1 MDYRARFE
9 TLIAAAAD
17 GIIVVDATGL
27 VQVYNPACEKI
38 FGYPAREV
46 VGRNA
51 GMLLPQDV
59 RDQYEAYFES
69 ARFTGQQS
77 TFGRPAIMAAGQ
89 RQDGSTFPMHM
100 SLGERET
107 PDGKILVAIV
117 RDVTERQNTERRA
130 QELQQ
135 ELLHVSRLSAMGEM
149 SSALAH
155 EVNQPLAAISNYV
168 RAATRHLANHHDPA
182 AVKAREL
189 LEKTLGQTTRAA
201 QVIRRLRDFIEK
213 GETDRAV
220 EDLNAVIDEAMGL
233 ALLGAAEA
241 GVQANI
247 AFDPRAPRVM
257 IDKIQIQQVVL
268 NLVRNS
274 IEAMQ
279 GCIKC
284 ELTVRTTIEGDFALV
299 TVSDTGSGLDPK
311 VTARLFE
318 PFVTTKGTGMGI
330 GLSVCK
336 TIIEGHGGRL
346 WATPNLDPGVSFHF
360 NIPLAI

>member
-9 TLIAAAAD
+9 ALITAAAD
-17 GIIVVDATGL
+17 GIIVVDGAGL
-27 VQVYNPACEKI
+27 VQVYNAACEQI
-38 FGYPAREV
+38 FGYSAREIVGRSFGVLLSAGDQEEYSASFENARLTGRARTFGPAV
-46 VGRNA
+46 VG
-51 GMLLPQDV
+51 
-59 RDQYEAYFES
+59 
-69 ARFTGQQS
+69 
-77 TFGRPAIMAAGQ
+77 Q
-89 RQDGSTFPMHM
+89 RKDGATFPMHV
-100 SLGERET
+100 SIGEGQSPE
-107 PDGKILVAIV
+107 GNILVAII
-117 RDVTERQNTERRA
+117 RDMTERQNAERRA

-168 RAATRHLANHHDPA
+168 KAATRYLANHNDA
-182 AVKAREL
+182 NSLKVREL
-189 LEKTLGQTTRAA
+189 LEKALGQTTRAG

-241 GVQANI
+241 GVRANI
-247 AFDPRAPRVM
+247 VLEPRAPRVL

-279 GCIKC
+279 ETEVR
-284 ELTVRTTIEGDFALV
+284 ELTVRTSIEGDFAQV
-299 TVSDTGSGLDPK
+299 TVSDSGPGLQPQ
-311 VTARLFE
+311 VAARLFE
-318 PFVTTKGTGMGI
+318 PFVTTKGAGMGI

-346 WATPNLDPGVSFHF
+346 WATPNLDAGVAFHF
-360 NIPLAI
+360 NVPLVVEA